1 MYEVRGCS
9 LGFVDG
15 RRKGL
20 RRRFHT
26 HETAICEIIVAR
38 LLITTYTAI
47 SSYNDYVAS
56 YLFESFKVWDPCSV
70 SRFVS
75 F

>member
-47 SSYNDYVAS
+47 SSYNDVAS